1 MVLFHPM
8 PRYWGM
14 VRFRGLHRRSIRL
27 TGFDYGRPGWYF
39 LTFCCHQTLL
49 PGQYFRARPR
59 GPFGVVRGPV
69 AQLGPLGE
77 MIAQEWVR
85 LEERFPWAELGE
97 WVVMPDHLH
106 GLVYV
111 NDWAGYLPRLVQA
124 FKSTTTWRV
133 KRELLA
139 GQVMQRGTRLWQ
151 RNYYESVIRDA
162 RHLAAVRNYIV
173 RNPARMAGKRFA
185 GGAPRTGHG
194 LVTDR

>member
-1 MVLFHPM
+1 
-8 PRYWGM
+8 M
-14 VRFRGLHRRSIRL
+14 VRRLVLQLRR
-27 TGFDYGRPGWYF
+27 
-39 LTFCCHQTLL
+39 
-49 PGQYFRARPR
+49 
-59 GPFGVVRGPV
+59 V
-69 AQLGPLGE
+69 GE
-77 MIAQEWVR
+77 MFGQEWARVGG
-85 LEERFPWAELGE
+85 RFPWAELGE

-124 FKSTTTWRV
+124 FKSTTTWRA
-133 KRELLA
+133 KRESLA
-139 GQVMQRGTRLWQ
+139 DPPIRRGARLWQ